1 MEDRATSKDAYPIK
15 RLMLVNLIY
24 ELTGLFSFCNNLI
37 LVYYL
42 MQNVPSQRPETHPTA
57 LGIKLLQL

>member
-42 MQNVPSQRPETHPTA
+42 MQNVP
-57 LGIKLLQL
+57 